1 MDIRGP
7 LMIEHRLIEKM
18 LKTVVRAA
26 AKAKQES
33 NVDPLFIDTMVD
45 FIRTYADRTHH
56 GKEEDILFRDL
67 AKKVMTANDRRVMQE
82 LVDEHVFARKTVAEL
97 VAARQRYATHKEMES
112 FKVILGKIEVLVN
125 FYPEHIKKED
135 KVFFPACLQYFTRQ
149 ELDAMLEEFRAF
161 DGRMIHEKYQKVF
174 AEIEQKFR

>member
-18 LKTVVRAA
+18 LKTAVQAA

-33 NVDPLFIDTMVD
+33 SMDPLFIDIMVD

-67 AKKVMTANDRRVMQE
+67 TKKVMTANDRQVMQE
-82 LVDEHVFARKTVAEL
+82 LVNEHVFARKTVAEL
-97 VAARQRYATHKEMES
+97 VAARQHYAAYKDVAS
-112 FKVILGKIEVLVN
+112 LKVILGKIEVLVN

-135 KVFFPACLQYFTRQ
+135 KVFFPASLQYFIRQ
-149 ELDAMLEEFRAF
+149 ELDDMLEEFRAF

-174 AEIEQKFR
+174 AEIEQKFK